1 MVEDL
6 EANSPSAALLLR
18 KEALALQKRPLFVLF
33 AQAERIAAILDVHYI
48 MRSGGCAV
56 QNRGI
61 TLRVNDVI
69 VCHQGRDYLSSTK
82 TAF

>member
-18 KEALALQKRPLFVLF
+18 KEALARPLFVLF